1 MSQLDL
7 LVVLVR
13 LVGQLTGLETLARHK
28 VKVNFIHS
36 VSEELISLAELST
49 FHEARWLLLIK
60 TR

>member
-28 VKVNFIHS
+28 VEVNFIHS

-49 FHEARWLLLIK
+49 FHEA
-60 TR
+60 